1 MKERI
6 KQLFLYF
13 TKFRR
18 ITKLVRKIPKEK
30 VRNKFID
37 FSAWFIILLIIG
49 LSSILIIRKGSD
61 RVKLLENTDK
71 IGQIEKVVTDS
82 NVYNS
87 KMDNFAKN
95 FVTNY
100 INIQKDKAEER
111 KNILTNYYLKGL
123 VDNVVNNNNILR
135 NLQSI
140 RLYSSEKIV
149 NEDYLYKYV
158 INYTITE
165 NDNTKTK
172 QELISVPLKIVEGNY
187 AVSNSPYFSDVPK
200 DVSMGEYQEKKID
213 LEKEVEKKVEIE
225 TFIKDF
231 FKKYTTYNL
240 EEMKYLMQT
249 PESISSKD
257 LGEFKKIEVYKENNS
272 YKVYAEVYLVDKDI
286 KLTTLEKFT
295 LNVTTKDSKYF
306 VEKLEHN

>member
-18 ITKLVRKIPKEK
+18 ITKLVREIPKEK
-30 VRNKFID
+30 VRNKFIS
-37 FSAWFIILLIIG
+37 FSAWLIILLIIG

-71 IGQIEKVVTDS
+71 IGQIEKVVADS

-140 RLYSSEKIV
+140 RLYSSEKIG

-158 INYTITE
+158 INYTIKE

-187 AVSNSPYFSDVPK
+187 AVSNSPYFSDIPK

-213 LEKEVEKKVEIE
+213 LEKEVENKVEIE

-249 PESISSKD
+249 PESISSKN